1 MKSKPESFNRAS
13 FITLNKPRLFTAE
26 QVADLI
32 EQHRQEERYKVYDE
46 YGILYGEDARR
57 FYEYMDESDLRKQ
70 VQP

>member
-1 MKSKPESFNRAS
+1 MTPQPFNRVF
-13 FITLNKPRLFTAE
+13 FITLNKSWLFTAE

-57 FYEYMDESDLRKQ
+57 FYEYMDESDLHKR
-70 VQP
+70 VHP